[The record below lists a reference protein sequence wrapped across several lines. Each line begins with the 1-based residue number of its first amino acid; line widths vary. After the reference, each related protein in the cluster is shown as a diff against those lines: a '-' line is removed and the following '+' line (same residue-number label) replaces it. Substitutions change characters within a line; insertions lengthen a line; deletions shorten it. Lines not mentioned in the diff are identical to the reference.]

1 MLRIISYIFIVFLL
15 SSCITNQ
22 DLDVFISESEIDLEV
37 YDYDYK
43 ISTGD
48 LLYVEVKSM
57 SSSKYDFFNNFNDN
71 PQSKQ
76 LNNPYTIGYLVNDS
90 GYIDLPTLGKIHLLG
105 KTTAEAEMQIYSIA
119 KNYLVNPFV
128 KLVFLNLD
136 VSIIG
141 EVNNPGRYNFSN
153 PQPTIFDLIGEAN
166 GFTPVA
172 NRKKIKLIRTQGN
185 NPGIHFI
192 DISKISTSNSEFF
205 YLRRGDVLTIE
216 PYEKKF
222 FAVNN
227 ITQLFSIVI
236 STLSL
241 YLLINQS
248 E

>member
-1 MLRIISYIFIVFLL
+1 MFRYISFFLIVLSF

-22 DLDVFISESEIDLEV
+22 DLDVFTSESEIDLEV
-37 YDYDYK
+37 YDFDYT
-43 ISTGD
+43 ISKGD
-48 LLYVEVKSM
+48 LLYVEIKSM
-57 SSSKYDFFNNFNDN
+57 TSSKYDFFNTSNTNQ
-71 PQSKQ
+71 QSRQ
-76 LNNPYTIGYLVNDS
+76 LNNPYTLGYLVNDS
-90 GYIDLPTLGKIHLLG
+90 GFVDLPTIGKIHLSG
-105 KTTAEAEMQIYSIA
+105 KTMSEAEMHIYGLA

-128 KLVFLNLD
+128 KIVYLNLD
-136 VSIIG
+136 VTIIG
-141 EVNNPGRYNFSN
+141 EVNNPGRYNFAD
-153 PQPTIFDLIGEAN
+153 PHPTIFDVIGKAN

-172 NRKKIKLIRTQGN
+172 NRKRIKLIRTKGH

-205 YLRRGDVLTIE
+205 YLRRGDVLTVE